1 MDQSPIISVQNLNH
15 TFGQGSQQKQV
26 LFDIDLTIYPGE
38 IILLEGPSGSGKTT
52 LLTII
57 SGLRSCQS
65 GSLKVLDFQ
74 LLGSSRQQMIALRR
88 EIGYIFQSHNLI
100 RSLTVLQNVQMAL
113 ETRHLS
119 ANRREA
125 EAVNILETVGLKP
138 WINSYPDDLSGG
150 QKQRVAIARALVRR
164 PKIVLADEP
173 TASLDSKSGRQVV
186 TLIQQLAREQNCTIL
201 MVTHDN
207 RVLDIADRIIH
218 MEDGRLSL

>member
-119 ANRREA
+119 ANRRDA

>member
-1 MDQSPIISVQNLNH
+1 MDQTPIISAQNLNH

-26 LFDIDLTIYPGE
+26 LFDIDLTIFPGE

-138 WINSYPDDLSGG
+138 WINSFPDDLSGG

>member
-100 RSLTVLQNVQMAL
+100 KSLTVLQNVQMAL

-218 MEDGRLSL
+218 MEDGRLSS